1 MIPSLPLLHVEDKEF
16 EFLLQ
21 HFEHCLRTGK
31 HQFFDVNDLC
41 DIIEEYIVEERD
53 EDAAAAIAYALRL
66 HPSNPELMV
75 FDARLHVYH
84 EEWIDARRIID
95 AVHGSYDASD
105 YRLVLGDVTL
115 HEGNLSGAIRHYELA
130 VGLAQELAPVYG
142 DIIASLVRERYL
154 DEAVRCAERAL
165 AVEPLSPEVLDS
177 ASIAYSLSGH
187 LAKAIELCNKLID
200 IDAYNARSW
209 AILGDI
215 YHDHSLYEKAL
226 DAYSFVKVLSPGDSF
241 TDLNVADCH
250 FMLGNIDAARD
261 LYESVL
267 QHQLSAADHDYAL
280 QQLAVCELR
289 LGHDDAYQRVFR
301 LMQKRGEA
309 DSNPSSSST

>member
-1 MIPSLPLLHVEDKEF
+1 MEDKEF

-21 HFEHCLRTGK
+21 QFEHGLRTGK

-53 EDAAAAIAYALRL
+53 EDAATAIAYALRL

-84 EEWIDARRIID
+84 EEWDLARRIIN

-105 YRLVLGDVTL
+105 YRLVLGDVAL

-130 VGLAQELAPVYG
+130 VHLAQDVAPVYG
-142 DIIASLVRERYL
+142 DIIASLVRERHL
-154 DEAVRCAERAL
+154 DEAVAFAERGL
-165 AVEPLSPEVLDS
+165 AVYPLSPEVLDS
-177 ASIAYSLSGH
+177 TSIAYSLSGH
-187 LAKAIELCNKLID
+187 LSKAIELCNRLID

-215 YHDHSLYEKAL
+215 YHDHSLFEKAL
-226 DAYSFVKVLSPGDSF
+226 EAYSFVKVLSPADSF

-250 FMLGNIDAARD
+250 FMLSNIDAARD

-267 QHQLSAADHDYAL
+267 QHPLSAADRDYAL

-301 LMQKRGEA
+301 LMQQRGGGVA
-309 DSNPSSSST
+309 DLSSSSPSSS